1 MSCCELSDDEAIKR
15 KIVIIGD
22 GACGKTCLLSVFCK
36 GSFPTTQYIPTI
48 FETAVKDMTVDSRNI
63 AAELWDTAGQ
73 EDYDRLRTLSYPD
86 SDVIIVTFSVDIPES
101 LENITEKWVP
111 EVKRYCPGLPI
122 ILVACKIDLREDQ
135 TVIEELSKQS
145 EQVTSYQQ
153 GASVAR
159 QIGAYKYIECSAKLG
174 QGVQEVFISAVRST
188 LRQSSSCTIM

>member
-1 MSCCELSDDEAIKR
+1 M
-15 KIVIIGD
+15 
-22 GACGKTCLLSVFCK
+22 LL
-36 GSFPTTQYIPTI
+36 Q
-48 FETAVKDMTVDSRNI
+48 
-63 AAELWDTAGQ
+63 
-73 EDYDRLRTLSYPD
+73 
-86 SDVIIVTFSVDIPES
+86 
-101 LENITEKWVP
+101 WVP

>member
-1 MSCCELSDDEAIKR
+1 
-15 KIVIIGD
+15 
-22 GACGKTCLLSVFCK
+22 
-36 GSFPTTQYIPTI
+36 
-48 FETAVKDMTVDSRNI
+48 MTVDSKNI

-153 GASVAR
+153 GATVAR

-188 LRQSSSCTIM
+188 LKQSSSCTIM